1 MVKVICYCSS
11 CGGEIAAK
19 KISDHTDKH
28 TIYGTLSDNQIYT
41 ITMGDRTLDLCKNCY
56 NTIGN
61 LAMKSIYDE
70 PKEKKS

>member
-11 CGGEIAAK
+11 CGEEIAVK
-19 KISDHTDKH
+19 KIKDHTVNNR
-28 TIYGTLSDNQIYT
+28 TISNIFSDNQIYT

-70 PKEKKS
+70 PKEKK